1 MKVVNFVIAK
11 VEVVFIWFVEGT
23 VNFEDIFEEN
33 VINVDWWIED
43 VITFEVVNNVWVEVW
58 VDFNLLVKGEM
69 NVGAKVLIKYVDM

>member
-1 MKVVNFVIAK
+1 MKVVNFVIAE
-11 VEVVFIWFVEGT
+11 VEVVFIWFVDGT

-43 VITFEVVNNVWVEVW
+43 VITFEVVNNVWVNL
-58 VDFNLLVKGEM
+58 NLLIEGVV